1 MQCRIEEADGG
12 RIGPIY
18 GKIVIVELRQ
28 FAGVVIA
35 SVLGG
40 AANSVAG
47 GGTLLT
53 FPALVGLG
61 VPIVAANATSTVA
74 LWPGGLSSML
84 GYRDVLR
91 GVRTWARA
99 LVIPSLIGGLTGAWL
114 LTRTTDAQFKAIVP
128 WLVLGATLLFLSQK
142 RVGTWLRARA
152 GAAPHDATADDALPP
167 PPGAWAMVVQFFVAV
182 YGGYFGAG
190 AGIVMLAAF
199 GLLGLTNVHQMNG
212 LKNFLALLFNFV
224 AIVTFALSGL
234 VQWRI
239 AVVMAIGSAVG
250 GHYAARFAQRT
261 NQDVMRQLIG
271 VIGVASAVWLFV
283 TR

>member
-1 MQCRIEEADGG
+1 MIAD
-12 RIGPIY
+12 
-18 GKIVIVELRQ
+18 LQ
-28 FAGVVIA
+28 QLAGVVVA

-61 VPIVAANATSTVA
+61 VPVVSANATSTVA

-84 GYRDVLR
+84 GYRDALR

-114 LTRTTDAQFKAIVP
+114 LTRTTDAQFKALVP
-128 WLVLGATLLFLSQK
+128 WLVLGATLLFLSQN
-142 RVGTWLRARA
+142 RVGAWLRARA
-152 GAAPHDATADDALPP
+152 GVERQDATSDDTLPP
-167 PPGAWAMVVQFFVAV
+167 PPGSWAMVVQFLVAV

-199 GLLGLTNVHQMNG
+199 GLLGLTNLHQMNG

-224 AIVTFALSGL
+224 AIVTFAVSGL
-234 VQWRI
+234 VQWPI
-239 AVVMAIGSAVG
+239 AVVMAIGSAIG

-271 VIGVASAVWLFV
+271 VIGIASAVWLFA

>member
-1 MQCRIEEADGG
+1 MVA
-12 RIGPIY
+12 
-18 GKIVIVELRQ
+18 ELRQ
-28 FAGVVIA
+28 FAGVVVA

-61 VPIVAANATSTVA
+61 VPVVSANATSTVA

-99 LVIPSLIGGLTGAWL
+99 LIVPSLLGGLTGAWL
-114 LTRTTDAQFKAIVP
+114 LTRTTDAQFKTIVP

-142 RVGTWLRARA
+142 RVGAWLRSRA
-152 GAAPHDATADDALPP
+152 GVATQGATSDDTLPP
-167 PPGAWAMVVQFFVAV
+167 PPGAWAIVVQFFVAV

-234 VQWRI
+234 VHWPI
-239 AVVMAIGSAVG
+239 AVIMAVGSAVG

>member
-1 MQCRIEEADGG
+1 MIADWV
-12 RIGPIY
+12 R
-18 GKIVIVELRQ
+18 L
-28 FAGVVIA
+28 AAVVSA

-47 GGTLLT
+47 GGMLLV
-53 FPALVGLG
+53 FPALIGLG
-61 VPIVAANATSTVA
+61 VPPVAANATSTVA

-84 GYRDVLR
+84 GYRAALR
-91 GVRTWARA
+91 GTRAWIRA
-99 LVIPSLIGGLTGAWL
+99 LVGPSLVGGAIGAWL
-114 LTRTTDAQFKAIVP
+114 LTQSTDAQFKALVP

-142 RVGTWLRARA
+142 RIGAWLRTRMGMATQA
-152 GAAPHDATADDALPP
+152 VSDADLPP
-167 PPGAWAMVVQFFVAV
+167 APGPWAMVMQFAIAV

-190 AGIVMLAAF
+190 AGIVMLAGF

-224 AIVTFALSGL
+224 AIATFAVSGL
-234 VQWRI
+234 I
-239 AVVMAIGSAVG
+239 AWKIAFVMAIGSAVG

-261 NQDVMRQLIG
+261 NQDVVRQLIG
-271 VIGVASAVWLFV
+271 VIGIASAIWLFV

>member
-1 MQCRIEEADGG
+1 VTPD
-12 RIGPIY
+12 
-18 GKIVIVELRQ
+18 LRQ
-28 FAGVVIA
+28 LAGVVVA

-61 VPIVAANATSTVA
+61 VPMVAANATSTVA

-91 GVRTWARA
+91 GVRSWARA
-99 LVIPSLIGGLTGAWL
+99 LVIPSLLGGLSGAWL
-114 LTRTTDAQFKAIVP
+114 LTRTSDAQFKALVP
-128 WLVLGATLLFLSQK
+128 WLVLGATLLFMSQQ
-142 RVGTWLRARA
+142 RVGAWLRARV
-152 GAAPHDATADDALPP
+152 GAARQHATLPDDLPA
-167 PPGAWAMVVQFFVAV
+167 PPGMWAMVVQFLVAI

-224 AIVTFALSGL
+224 AIVTFAVSGL
-234 VQWRI
+234 VQWPI
-239 AVVMAIGSAVG
+239 ALVMAIGSSVG
-250 GHYAARFAQRT
+250 GHVASRMAQRA
-261 NQDVMRQLIG
+261 NQDVVRRLIG
-271 VIGVASAVWLFV
+271 TIGIASAVWLFLS
-283 TR
+283 R

>member
-1 MQCRIEEADGG
+1 MIAD
-12 RIGPIY
+12 
-18 GKIVIVELRQ
+18 LRQ
-28 FAGVVIA
+28 LAGVVVA

-61 VPIVAANATSTVA
+61 VPVVVANATSTVA

-84 GYRDVLR
+84 GYRDALR

-114 LTRTTDAQFKAIVP
+114 LTRTTDAQFKALVP
-128 WLVLGATLLFLSQK
+128 WLVLGATLLFLSQN
-142 RVGTWLRARA
+142 RVGAWLRARA
-152 GAAPHDATADDALPP
+152 GVERQDATSVDTLPP
-167 PPGAWAMVVQFFVAV
+167 PPGAWAMVVQFLVAV

-224 AIVTFALSGL
+224 AIVTFAVSGL
-234 VQWRI
+234 VQWPI
-239 AVVMAIGSAVG
+239 AVVMAIGSAIG

-271 VIGVASAVWLFV
+271 VIGIASAVWLFV

>member
-1 MQCRIEEADGG
+1 MIAD
-12 RIGPIY
+12 
-18 GKIVIVELRQ
+18 LQ
-28 FAGVVIA
+28 QLAGVVVA

-61 VPIVAANATSTVA
+61 VPMVSANATSTVA

-84 GYRDVLR
+84 GYRDALR

-114 LTRTTDAQFKAIVP
+114 LTRTTDAQFKALVP
-128 WLVLGATLLFLSQK
+128 WLVLGATLLFLSQN
-142 RVGTWLRARA
+142 RVGAWLRARA
-152 GAAPHDATADDALPP
+152 GVERQDATSDDTLPP
-167 PPGAWAMVVQFFVAV
+167 PPGSWAMVVQFLVAV

-224 AIVTFALSGL
+224 AIVTFAVSGL
-234 VQWRI
+234 VQWPI
-239 AVVMAIGSAVG
+239 AVVMAIGSAIG

-271 VIGVASAVWLFV
+271 VIGIASAVWLFV

>member
-1 MQCRIEEADGG
+1 VIADFQQLAG
-12 RIGPIY
+12 
-18 GKIVIVELRQ
+18 VIV
-28 FAGVVIA
+28 A

-61 VPIVAANATSTVA
+61 VPMVAANATSTVA

-99 LVIPSLIGGLTGAWL
+99 LVIPCLLGGLTGAWL
-114 LTRTTDAQFKAIVP
+114 LTRTTNAQFKALVP
-128 WLVLGATLLFLSQK
+128 WLVLGATILFLFQK
-142 RVGTWLRARA
+142 RVGAWLRARA
-152 GAAPHDATADDALPP
+152 NVQTQATESEDMLPP
-167 PPGAWAMVVQFFVAV
+167 PPGAWAMVMQYLVAV

-234 VQWRI
+234 VQWPI

-271 VIGVASAVWLFV
+271 AIGIASAVWLFV

>member
-1 MQCRIEEADGG
+1 MSADL
-12 RIGPIY
+12 
-18 GKIVIVELRQ
+18 KQ

-35 SVLGG
+35 SMLGG

-61 VPIVAANATSTVA
+61 VPVISANATSTVA

-84 GYRDVLR
+84 GYRDALR
-91 GVRTWARA
+91 GVRTWARV

-114 LTRTTDAQFKAIVP
+114 LTRTSDAQFKAIVP
-128 WLVLGATLLFLSQK
+128 WLVLGATVIFLSQK
-142 RVGTWLRARA
+142 RVGAWLRARA
-152 GAAPHDATADDALPP
+152 GIEAQDASSDHTLPA
-167 PPGAWAMVVQFFVAV
+167 PPGRWAMVVQFLVAV

-224 AIVTFALSGL
+224 AIVTFAVSGL
-234 VQWRI
+234 VHWPI
-239 AVVMAIGSAVG
+239 AVIMAIGSWMG
-250 GHYAARFAQRT
+250 GHYASRFAQRT

>member
-1 MQCRIEEADGG
+1 MIAD
-12 RIGPIY
+12 
-18 GKIVIVELRQ
+18 LQ
-28 FAGVVIA
+28 QLAGVVVA

-61 VPIVAANATSTVA
+61 VPVVSANATSTVA

-84 GYRDVLR
+84 GYRDALR

-99 LVIPSLIGGLTGAWL
+99 LVIPSLIGGLIGAWL
-114 LTRTTDAQFKAIVP
+114 LTRTTDAQFKALVP
-128 WLVLGATLLFLSQK
+128 WLVLGATLLFLSQN
-142 RVGTWLRARA
+142 RVGAWLRARA
-152 GAAPHDATADDALPP
+152 GVERQDATSDDTLPP
-167 PPGAWAMVVQFFVAV
+167 PPGSWAMVVQFLVAV

-199 GLLGLTNVHQMNG
+199 GLLGLTNLHQMNG

-224 AIVTFALSGL
+224 AIVTFAVSGL
-234 VQWRI
+234 VHWPI
-239 AVVMAIGSAVG
+239 AVVMAIGSAIG

-271 VIGVASAVWLFV
+271 VIGIASAVWLFV

>member
-1 MQCRIEEADGG
+1 MIAD
-12 RIGPIY
+12 
-18 GKIVIVELRQ
+18 LQ
-28 FAGVVIA
+28 QLAGVVVA

-61 VPIVAANATSTVA
+61 VPVVSANATSTVA

-84 GYRDVLR
+84 GYRDALR

-99 LVIPSLIGGLTGAWL
+99 LVIPSLIGGLIGAWL
-114 LTRTTDAQFKAIVP
+114 LTRTTDAQFKALVP
-128 WLVLGATLLFLSQK
+128 WLVLGATLLFLSQN
-142 RVGTWLRARA
+142 RVGAWLRARA
-152 GAAPHDATADDALPP
+152 GVERQGATSDDTLPP
-167 PPGAWAMVVQFFVAV
+167 PPGSWAMVVQFLVAV

-199 GLLGLTNVHQMNG
+199 GLLGLTNLHQMNG

-224 AIVTFALSGL
+224 AIVTFAVSGL
-234 VQWRI
+234 VQWPI
-239 AVVMAIGSAVG
+239 AVVMAIGSAIG

-271 VIGVASAVWLFV
+271 VIGIASAVWLFA

>member
-1 MQCRIEEADGG
+1 MAD
-12 RIGPIY
+12 
-18 GKIVIVELRQ
+18 LRQ
-28 FAGVVIA
+28 LAGVVVA
-35 SVLGG
+35 SVIGG

-61 VPIVAANATSTVA
+61 VPMVAANATSTVA

-91 GVRTWARA
+91 GVRTWAKA
-99 LVIPSLIGGLTGAWL
+99 LVIPSLLGGLTGAWL
-114 LTRTTDAQFKAIVP
+114 LTRTSDAQFKALVP
-128 WLVLGATLLFLSQK
+128 WLVLGATLLFMSQK
-142 RVGTWLRARA
+142 RVGAWLRARVGVA
-152 GAAPHDATADDALPP
+152 QAVATSPDDLPA
-167 PPGAWAMVVQFFVAV
+167 PPGPWAMVVQFLVAI

-224 AIVTFALSGL
+224 AIVTFAMSGL
-234 VQWRI
+234 VQWPI
-239 AVVMAIGSAVG
+239 AAVMAVGSIIG
-250 GHYAARFAQRT
+250 GHYASRLAQRV

-271 VIGVASAVWLFV
+271 VIGIASAIWLFISS
-283 TR
+283 R

>member
-1 MQCRIEEADGG
+1 M
-12 RIGPIY
+12 
-18 GKIVIVELRQ
+18 
-28 FAGVVIA
+28 A

-61 VPIVAANATSTVA
+61 VPMVAANATSTVA

-84 GYRDVLR
+84 GYRDVLQ

-99 LVIPSLIGGLTGAWL
+99 LIVPSLMGGLTGAWL
-114 LTRTTDAQFKAIVP
+114 LTRTTDAQFKVLVP

-142 RVGTWLRARA
+142 RVGAWLRSRT
-152 GAAPHDATADDALPP
+152 GIVTQSAADKDAVLPP
-167 PPGAWAMVVQFFVAV
+167 PPGAWAMVVQFLVAV

-224 AIVTFALSGL
+224 AIVTFAVSGL

-271 VIGVASAVWLFV
+271 VIGIASAVWLFV
-283 TR
+283 SR

>member
-1 MQCRIEEADGG
+1 VVADWA
-12 RIGPIY
+12 R
-18 GKIVIVELRQ
+18 L
-28 FAGVVIA
+28 AAVVIA

-47 GGTLLT
+47 GGMLLV
-53 FPALVGLG
+53 FPALIGLG
-61 VPIVAANATSTVA
+61 VPPVAANATSTVA

-84 GYRDVLR
+84 GYRAALR
-91 GVRTWARA
+91 GTRAWIRA
-99 LVIPSLIGGLTGAWL
+99 LVGPSLVGGAIGAWL
-114 LTRTTDAQFKAIVP
+114 LTQSTDSQFKALVP

-142 RVGTWLRARA
+142 RIGAWLRARIGMA
-152 GAAPHDATADDALPP
+152 TQAASDAELPP
-167 PPGAWAMVVQFFVAV
+167 APGPWAMLMQFAIAV

-190 AGIVMLAAF
+190 AGIVMLAGF

-224 AIVTFALSGL
+224 AIATFAVSGL
-234 VQWRI
+234 IEWKI
-239 AVVMAIGSAVG
+239 AFVMAIGSAVG

-261 NQDVMRQLIG
+261 NQDVVRQLIG
-271 VIGVASAVWLFV
+271 VIGIASAIWLFV